1 MSQSLHQRSMLPQ
14 PQAQEKHHLT
24 WLPILSLQLTGFQL
38 ENLEQ
43 LKIKDFVRLVGYFLQ
58 LEPLN
63 PILLSKIM
71 QLLLNCQFSNLWIA
85 VIKIIVL
92 DAGEVAM
99 VVNNNLPTSTSTLL
113 VWQLKQTIS
122 MLQLSVFVKMLQ
134 LLKRNT

>member
-1 MSQSLHQRSMLPQ
+1 MD
-14 PQAQEKHHLT
+14 E
-24 WLPILSLQLTGFQL
+24 F
-38 ENLEQ
+38 N
-43 LKIKDFVRLVGYFLQ
+43 
-58 LEPLN
+58 
-63 PILLSKIM
+63 LLSKIM

-134 LLKRNT
+134 LLKRNS